1 MTADE
6 SLLLSILKEIRADI
20 REHRTLLLQL
30 VDANQRSN
38 ARFDIIER
46 RMGDLRPDLE
56 LMLKGELLGRRTHF
70 ETQIENRL
78 DELEARFPKAN

>member
-1 MTADE
+1 MTADDF
-6 SLLLSILKEIRADI
+6 LLLTVLKEIRADL

-38 ARFDIIER
+38 ARFDTLER

-56 LMLKGELLGRRTHF
+56 LMLKGELLGRLTHF

-78 DELEARFPKAN
+78 DELEARLPKAN